1 MQWNQNMAA
10 ENGWRRVTLRE
21 SKLYENNKT
30 ALSSS
35 AVFASA
41 CIFTKHP
48 IVVAFALGTSSHCVL
63 AARSFLSP
71 AVSIRIS
78 FHNLTTKQQSN
89 TMSFNNKTFVVT
101 GANSGIGYDTA
112 KYLADEGAKVY
123 ITGRN
128 AEAVAKAA
136 AALGKKVIGVVA
148 EASSIADSIKL
159 ADTIAKNGDKL
170 DG

>member
-1 MQWNQNMAA
+1 
-10 ENGWRRVTLRE
+10 
-21 SKLYENNKT
+21 
-30 ALSSS
+30 
-35 AVFASA
+35 
-41 CIFTKHP
+41 
-48 IVVAFALGTSSHCVL
+48 
-63 AARSFLSP
+63 
-71 AVSIRIS
+71 
-78 FHNLTTKQQSN
+78 
-89 TMSFNNKTFVVT
+89 MSFNNKTFVVT

-128 AEAVAKAA
+128 ADAVAKAA

-148 EASSIADSIKL
+148 EASSIADSVKL